1 MKKLNQVNKKQKGA
15 ALIIFAVILVLAAT
29 TYLVSQLDGSG
40 VKIERDKKT
49 AVALARAKQ
58 ALIGWSISRGVVGS
72 ARPGELP
79 CPDIDAPDTAGY
91 GEEEGS
97 CEAGKVG
104 RLPWKTL
111 GIEEITDGYGEPLW
125 YSIDG
130 AFRKRFG
137 STASTNQPINSD
149 TRATTKIYAADG
161 STLVTGAGLE
171 AAAVMLA
178 SGQLLNGQSRSLT
191 NITFCPPTGS
201 SIAENRCASNYLDL
215 QNGRNNAT
223 NTGPFIRGSKS
234 DTFNDQLIYISAFE
248 LMKMTEKRVGREL
261 KTILQNYYSAHGDYP
276 YPAKFNDAGCLD
288 EGNTG
293 YFTDCQSDVNVCRG
307 RFPDKALPVDWG
319 GASLLPGWFSFNM
332 WGQTIYYSVGTNKL
346 ATAPL
351 GCSPQLAVDATN
363 QNGIFILSGSPLG
376 ATVRNSPSESLN
388 LSIYLEDL
396 ENQDGWSVVA
406 NNIYVTPSVASN
418 DSLFILP

>member
-49 AVALARAKQ
+49 AVGLARAKQ
-58 ALIGWSISRGVVGS
+58 ALIGWSISRGAVGS

-79 CPDIDAPDTAGY
+79 CPDIDAPDTVGY

-171 AAAVMLA
+171 AAAVILA

-248 LMKMTEKRVGREL
+248 LMKMTEKRVGREF
-261 KTILQNYYSAHGDYP
+261 KTILLNYYTAHGEYP
-276 YPAKFNDAGCLD
+276 YPAKYSDAGCLD

-293 YFTDCQSDVNVCRG
+293 YFTDCQSDINVCRG
-307 RFPDKALPVDWG
+307 RVPDKALPVNWG
-319 GASLLPGWFSFNM
+319 GMSLLPGWFSFNL
-332 WGQTIYYSVGTNKL
+332 WGQTIFYSVGTNVL
-346 ATAPL
+346 ATVPL
-351 GCSPQLAVDATN
+351 GCSSQLSVNTIN

-376 ATVRNSPSESLN
+376 TTARNSLSESLD
-388 LSIYLEDL
+388 LTVYLEDI
-396 ENQDGWSVVA
+396 ENQDGWSPVA
-406 NNIYVTPSVASN
+406 NNVYATPSIASN